1 MNAINVIIVDDHPF
15 VLKGI
20 ADFLK
25 TAGDINVVALCRDGQ
40 MALEKIRELQPDVA
54 IVDLSMP
61 KMTGFEVLVA
71 ATKEKLLTR
80 FLFLAAL
87 ASPSD
92 IMTAMAEGAYGFL
105 QKDSRPHELL
115 HNIREIAAGRKC
127 LPYELISRSVHDE
140 SLKPSLEKL
149 TLREWKVV
157 ALAAAGESNKEI
169 GRKLNISA
177 GTAKVHLHHIF
188 RKIGVKNRTALA
200 AIASRSSNDDRKSE

>member
-1 MNAINVIIVDDHPF
+1 MNAINVILADDHPF

-20 ADFLK
+20 GDFLK
-25 TAGDINVVALCRDGQ
+25 TVGDINVVAACRDGQ
-40 MALEKIRELQPDVA
+40 TALEKIRELRPDVA
-54 IVDLSMP
+54 VVDMSMP
-61 KMTGFEVLVA
+61 QMTGFEVLIA
-71 ATKEKLLTR
+71 AIKERLSTR

-87 ASPSD
+87 AGPRD

-127 LPYELISRSVHDE
+127 LPYALISRSVHDE
-140 SLKPSLEKL
+140 SLTRPLEQL
-149 TLREWKVV
+149 TPREWKVV

-200 AIASRSSNDDRKSE
+200 AITSRNPNDGRKSE